1 MPWQIHES
9 ALMINA
15 CLLMPGGRQMKLDR
29 LSALDETYVVAETDE
44 APLHIGALALFSGR
58 TLLNEHG
65 HLRLTA
71 LRLHMENRLVEVPRF
86 RRRLERNPL
95 DGGHFFWTDD
105 ESFDIANHVHTMTLP
120 PRGRSRRSEERRLLD
135 FCAELVRPR
144 LDRSKPLWE
153 VTFVTGL
160 RGNRVALVE
169 KVHHALVDGVG
180 GVGVLNVLLEHDRT
194 TNEPDRNAKVD
205 DAGWEPE
212 AVHFFDLAKD
222 AVAQRLRSFEGVVDL
237 VASPVHAVQS
247 AVAMVDG
254 VATFLAGGV
263 IAPRCSLRAQIGAER
278 TFHICRLSLSDVKI
292 VKTVSHTTVND
303 VVLAT
308 MTGALRTFLLERGD
322 RVDDLTLQALI
333 PVNIRSTQDT
343 QVQGNRTAL
352 LQAPLPLGVVDPIDQ
367 LRTVAA
373 AMDTRKGHHQA
384 AATGAALSLA
394 ALVPTIA
401 LGPLS
406 HAIIDHQ
413 HIANLLIT
421 NVPGPTEPL
430 YLLGAQMIDTF
441 GFAPLA
447 GMMTVSVAVTSYK
460 DHLTF
465 GINADSVHCPDGAV
479 LAAAITKSFAQ
490 LHAALVPVIVPDER
504 R

>member
-1 MPWQIHES
+1 
-9 ALMINA
+9 
-15 CLLMPGGRQMKLDR
+15 MKLDR
-29 LSALDETYVVAETDE
+29 LSALDETYLVAETDE
-44 APLHIGALALFSGR
+44 APLHIGALALFSGK

-65 HLRLTA
+65 HLRLNA
-71 LRLHMENRLVEVPRF
+71 LRVHVENRLVEVPRF

-105 ESFDIANHVHTMTLP
+105 ESFDIANHVRTKTLP
-120 PRGRSRRSEERRLLD
+120 SRGRSRKSEERRLLD
-135 FCAELVRPR
+135 FCAELVRCC

-160 RGNRVALVE
+160 RGNRVAMVE

-180 GVGVLNVLLEHDRT
+180 GVGVLNLLLEHDRT
-194 TNEPDRNAKVD
+194 TNEPDRNANVRN
-205 DAGWEPE
+205 AGWEPE
-212 AVHFFDLAKD
+212 AVHLSDLAKD
-222 AVAQRLRSFEGVVDL
+222 AVAQRLRSFGGVADGI
-237 VASPVHAVQS
+237 ASPMHAAQS
-247 AVAMVDG
+247 AAAMVDG
-254 VATFLAGGV
+254 VATFLTGDV
-263 IAPRCSLRAQIGAER
+263 IAPKCSLRAPVGAAR
-278 TFHICRLSLSDVKI
+278 TLHICRLSLSDVKE

-308 MTGALRTFLLERGD
+308 MTGALRTLLLERGD

-333 PVNIRSTQDT
+333 PVNIRSTHDT
-343 QVQGNRTAL
+343 QVEGNRTAL

-373 AMDTRKGHHQA
+373 AIDTRKRHHQA
-384 AATGAALSLA
+384 AITGAALSLA
-394 ALVPTIA
+394 ALVPTVV

-413 HIANLLIT
+413 HFANLLIT
-421 NVPGPTEPL
+421 NVPGPREPL
-430 YLLGAQMIDTF
+430 FLLGAQMIETF

-479 LAAAITKSFAQ
+479 LAAAIKKSFAQ
-490 LHAALVPVIVPDER
+490 LHGALVPTKESSHG
-504 R
+504 

>member
-1 MPWQIHES
+1 
-9 ALMINA
+9 
-15 CLLMPGGRQMKLDR
+15 MKLDR
-29 LSALDETYVVAETDE
+29 LSALDETYLVAETDE
-44 APLHIGALALFSGR
+44 APLHIGALALFSGKR
-58 TLLNEHG
+58 LLNEHG
-65 HLRLTA
+65 HLRLNA
-71 LRLHMENRLVEVPRF
+71 LRVHVENRLVDVPRF

-105 ESFDIANHVHTMTLP
+105 ESFDIANHVRTMTLP
-120 PRGRSRRSEERRLLD
+120 PRGQSPRSEERRLLD
-135 FCAELVRPR
+135 LCAELLRPR

-153 VTFVTGL
+153 ITFVTGL

-180 GVGVLNVLLEHDRT
+180 GIGVLIALLEHDRT
-194 TNEPDRNAKVD
+194 TNAPDRNDKVSN
-205 DAGWEPE
+205 AGWQPKT
-212 AVHFFDLAKD
+212 VHLFDLAKD
-222 AVAQRLRSFEGVVDL
+222 ALAQRLRSFEGVADVI
-237 VASPVHAVQS
+237 ASPVHAALS
-247 AVAMVDG
+247 AVAMADG
-254 VATFLAGGV
+254 AATFLAGDV
-263 IAPRCSLRAQIGAER
+263 IAPKCSLRAPVGAGR
-278 TFHICRLSLSDVKI
+278 TFDICRLSLSDVKE
-292 VKTVSHTTVND
+292 VKTISHTTVND

-308 MTGALRTFLLERGD
+308 MTGALRTLLLERGD

-333 PVNIRSTQDT
+333 PVNIRSTQDA

-352 LQAPLPLGVVDPIDQ
+352 IQAPLRLGVVDPIDQ

-373 AMDTRKGHHQA
+373 AMDMRKDHHQA
-384 AATGAALSLA
+384 ATTGAALSLA
-394 ALVPTIA
+394 ALVPTVV

-421 NVPGPTEPL
+421 NVPGPREPL
-430 YLLGAQMIDTF
+430 YLLGAQMIETF

-479 LAAAITKSFAQ
+479 LAAAIKKSFAQ
-490 LHAALVPVIVPDER
+490 LHAALVSTKELSHG
-504 R
+504 